1 MNISKLESDI
11 AATIDKMRIP
21 KTAPITRKCDCCEK
35 AQAVLDA
42 PTIHGPWAYMCVS
55 CAATHAV
62 DGYARIGTRLLA
74 VPTAQLPWTPAA
86 SEAPAPSTTPLP
98 ATHEEPTLSEP
109 RVFHSSETDADL
121 ALGWYHTTDGAA
133 EAIGPFNCVTDAI
146 ADYSK

>member
-55 CAATHAV
+55 CAAVHAV
-62 DGYARIGTRLLA
+62 AGYARIGTRLLA
-74 VPTAQLPWTPAA
+74 VPTTQIPWVSPEAQRAEPAA
-86 SEAPAPSTTPLP
+86 PDDSPLP
-98 ATHEEPTLSEP
+98 RLNP
-109 RVFHSSETDADL
+109 DL
-121 ALGWYHTTDGAA
+121 TN
-133 EAIGPFNCVTDAI
+133 E
-146 ADYSK
+146 